1 MSKKEKLELYEKKE
15 CTDWLK
21 ELSMDCLQ
29 VEGETGVYS
38 VGLSEEH
45 GAGEGKNEKEIYM
58 KSFQAQK

>member
-1 MSKKEKLELYEKKE
+1 
-15 CTDWLK
+15 
-21 ELSMDCLQ
+21 MDCLQ